1 MKLFYIDTDS
11 FIAYIKTE
19 YPYKDITENIETR
32 FDTSNC
38 ELQCNSI
45 DRPLSK
51 GKSFDWW
58 KMN

>member
-19 YPYKDITENIETR
+19 YPYKDITEDIETR

-51 GKSFDWW
+51 GKSFD
-58 KMN
+58 